1 MFAKHK
7 ASKCCYLTFCYHSP
21 SNESPKIPVWDDSSI
36 GSSVEAPFTPSM
48 PCPSI
53 TEPSFQT
60 HTQCD
65 ETEQLP
71 NPDPCNE
78 FQCDGEG
85 LYIDLGP
92 ENLEPANRHSQQRE
106 PETSQSDRCYD
117 SDGDD
122 ESSSDEE
129 YEVEDVDEIVKD
141 REPQ

>member
-1 MFAKHK
+1 MA
-7 ASKCCYLTFCYHSP
+7 
-21 SNESPKIPVWDDSSI
+21 
-36 GSSVEAPFTPSM
+36 
-48 PCPSI
+48 CPSLA
-53 TEPSFQT
+53 ESSLET

-65 ETEQLP
+65 ETEKIP
-71 NPDPCNE
+71 NPNPCVE

-122 ESSSDEE
+122 
-129 YEVEDVDEIVKD
+129 
-141 REPQ
+141 

>member
-1 MFAKHK
+1 M
-7 ASKCCYLTFCYHSP
+7 
-21 SNESPKIPVWDDSSI
+21 
-36 GSSVEAPFTPSM
+36 
-48 PCPSI
+48 
-53 TEPSFQT
+53 
-60 HTQCD
+60 
-65 ETEQLP
+65 P
-71 NPDPCNE
+71 NPNPWIE

-92 ENLEPANRHSQQRE
+92 ENLEPANHHSQQRE